1 MQQLIDCL
9 QNKMKEVQSLA
20 AETLS
25 HLVTFSLAYSSFRR
39 GGGIKHLV
47 RNAVKE

>member
-1 MQQLIDCL
+1 
-9 QNKMKEVQSLA
+9 MKEVQSLA

-25 HLVTFSLAYSSFRR
+25 HVVTFRLAYSAFRR

-47 RNAVKE
+47 RNFVEE